1 MSTELEW
8 KYAVPNPAVLA
19 ELPAWEGFAG
29 LFDGPPRQYHMQTV
43 YLDTDDRRLAAANIT
58 LRRRMENQTSVVCC
72 KAPLPGA
79 DPASGKLRGEWELA
93 AA

>member
-43 YLDTDDRRLAAANIT
+43 YLDSEYHPPPPDGESDLGGLLQGPPPRRGPCI
-58 LRRRMENQTSVVCC
+58 R
-72 KAPLPGA
+72 
-79 DPASGKLRGEWELA
+79 
-93 AA
+93 